1 MSQVAINHTLRSY
14 IKQDRH
20 RIEDIV
26 KGVVRKEVRV
36 LKKPTDRL
44 APQDRR
50 CAMPAYDRQAPC
62 EVLYGLRWKIR
73 FALCASFRCQRPDA
87 LLEDVMSMFIT
98 YAC

>member
-50 CAMPAYDRQAPC
+50 CAMPA
-62 EVLYGLRWKIR
+62 
-73 FALCASFRCQRPDA
+73 
-87 LLEDVMSMFIT
+87 
-98 YAC
+98 